1 MANGTLL
8 SSSGVRAR
16 AIAHAIGVTL
26 CSSPAAFAF
35 EIETNVPDLKVNW
48 ETTVKYDLAYRTRDP
63 SSELIGRPPATVN
76 QDDGDRNLRTGPI
89 SNRLDVFSEADVVYR
104 NVGARISGAGWY
116 DDVYTHRNDNT
127 SPGTANPLS
136 FRHDEFTQATRAVHG
151 HGAEFL
157 DAFAFGNATFDDV
170 QASLRVGQHALLWG
184 ESLFFGNN
192 GIAGGQAPVD
202 IVKLLSVPNSQ
213 FKEILLP
220 SQQISGQL
228 RFGANVSVAA
238 YYQYRWRKSR
248 LPASGSYFSN
258 TDFLDAVG
266 ERLLTGAPLIPGGGP
281 AAFFRDVDESARN
294 SGEGGVALRWRQASF
309 DFGLYALQ
317 WHAKTPQ
324 VYIVPA
330 VAPGPGQPIILDPA
344 HFNPRTGE
352 IGTYRLVYPEDI
364 RTFGASAS
372 TSIGDVNVAGEL
384 SVRRHT
390 PLVSNAQVAPSGV
403 QADNRDHPLYA
414 VGNSAHAQVSM
425 LWTMA
430 PNVIAKSATFL
441 AEVAGNLRTSVTQNA
456 AALDPNADRSAVSMR
471 VVYEPLYRQAL
482 QGVDLSVPVGGSYTA
497 GKSSVV
503 SAFGVNRGGDLNIGL
518 SATYL
523 NRYYATLG
531 YTHYY
536 GAIKPAVDAFGHFT
550 FGQSLAD
557 RDFVALSLR
566 TTF

>member
-1 MANGTLL
+1 VCAG
-8 SSSGVRAR
+8 
-16 AIAHAIGVTL
+16 AIAHAISVML
-26 CSSPAAFAF
+26 FSAPAAFAF

-63 SSELIGRPPATVN
+63 SPLLIARPPATVN
-76 QDDGDRNLRTGPI
+76 QDDGDRNLRTGPT
-89 SNRLDVFSEADVVYR
+89 SNRFDVFSEADVVYR
-104 NVGARISGAGWY
+104 NVGARVSGAGWY
-116 DDVYTHRNDNT
+116 DDVYMHRNDND

-136 FRHDEFTQATRAVHG
+136 VPYNEFTQATRAVHG

-157 DAFAFGNATFDDV
+157 DAFVFGNASFDDV

-184 ESLFFGNN
+184 ESLFFGSN

-202 IVKLLSVPNSQ
+202 VVKLLSVPNSL

-220 SQQISGQL
+220 SQQVSGQL
-228 RFGANVSVAA
+228 RFGANVSLAA

-248 LPASGSYFSN
+248 LPGSGSYFSN
-258 TDFLDAVG
+258 TDLLDAGG
-266 ERLLTGAPLIPGGGP
+266 ERLLAGAPLVPGGGP
-281 AAFFRDVDESARN
+281 AAFFRDADQSARN
-294 SGEGGVALRWRQASF
+294 SGEEGIALRWRAGDY
-309 DFGLYALQ
+309 DFGLYALR
-317 WHAKTPQ
+317 WSAKTPQ
-324 VYIVPA
+324 VYITPA
-330 VAPGPGQPIILDPA
+330 LRSTQGPPVVIDPA
-344 HFNPRTGE
+344 HFNPLTGQ

-364 RTFGASAS
+364 RTFGGSAS

-390 PLVSNAQVAPSGV
+390 PLVSDTQVAPPGV
-403 QADNRDHPLYA
+403 HADNRDHPLYA
-414 VGNSAHAQVSM
+414 IGNSAHAQVSM
-425 LWTMA
+425 LWSMA
-430 PNVIAKSATFL
+430 PNFIAKSATLL
-441 AEVAGNLRTSVTQNA
+441 AEVAGNMRTSITHNP
-456 AALDPNADRSAVSMR
+456 AALDPNTERSALSTR

-482 QGVDLSVPVGGSYTA
+482 AGVDFSVPVGGSYTA

-503 SAFGVNRGGDLNIGL
+503 SSFGVNKGGDLNIGL
-518 SATYL
+518 TATYL

-536 GAIKPAVDAFGHFT
+536 GAAKPAVDALGHFT
-550 FGQSLAD
+550 FGQTLAD